1 MLELEL
7 YIIIETKNSLKE
19 IQQNI
24 GEVNP
29 CEYQA
34 SLLALQ
40 QLASKTFLEILSPEQ
55 NKKIF

>member
-1 MLELEL
+1 MLELE
-7 YIIIETKNSLKE
+7 YYYRNKNSLKE

-55 NKKIF
+55 NKQKV